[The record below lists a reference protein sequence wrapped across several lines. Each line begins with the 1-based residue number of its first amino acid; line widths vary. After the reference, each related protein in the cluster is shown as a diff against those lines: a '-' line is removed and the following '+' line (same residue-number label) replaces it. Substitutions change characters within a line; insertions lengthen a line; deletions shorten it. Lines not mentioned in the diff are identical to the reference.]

1 GPAHA
6 RGPAYIFTEAD
17 IAALIRTALTLP
29 PAQGLRPR
37 TYATLLGLLA
47 CTGLR
52 IAEALALRTGD
63 LDWGTGVLTVRR
75 TKFNNSRLVLLHPS
89 AIEALRDYAEARDLL
104 HPSGPDAPFFV
115 SDAAPPLPYGTVRHR
130 FHPPL

>member
-37 TYATLLGLLA
+37 TYATLIGLLA

-52 IAEALALRTGD
+52 IAEALALRAGD

-75 TKFNNSRLVLLHPS
+75 TKFSKSRLVPLHPR
-89 AIEALRDYAEARDLL
+89 AIGPLQGYAPA
-104 HPSGPDAPFFV
+104 PD
-115 SDAAPPLPYGTVRHR
+115 PPPPPPPP
-130 FHPPL
+130 HPPPPPPPPP